1 VVSGGLLVFKF
12 FLKDVINWSQENL
25 NQLPHRAVQHG
36 SREATR
42 IARSGLFSFAE
53 EIALGLGEVNE

>member
-1 VVSGGLLVFKF
+1 MVSGGLLVFKF

-42 IARSGLFSFAE
+42 MARSGFFPFAE
-53 EIALGLGEVNE
+53 EIALGLEEVNG

>member
-1 VVSGGLLVFKF
+1 MVCLFLIFFFKEV
-12 FLKDVINWSQENL
+12 VINWSQENL
-25 NQLPHRAVQHG
+25 NQLPHRVVQHG

-42 IARSGLFSFAE
+42 TARSSLFSFTE